1 MNLFVLLVI
10 NWTSKFLDAIP
21 QPDKINHERPILDM
35 NKHTIENP
43 TASSNGPS
51 SNVPTSP
58 EKPNSIPT
66 VEPTPVIELPTIS
79 TTTNS
84 VEDPANN
91 STASNLQDPKN
102 DPTASNRPPTMENVG
117 PDLEQ
122 DNPTHSQESSIP
134 QTESKNPE
142 PPKTPADQPQQSNT
156 TDSPEFDLSNPSDLK
171 ILLDTIQK
179 LR

>member
-1 MNLFVLLVI
+1 MFKMI
-10 NWTSKFLDAIP
+10 SDALP
-21 QPDKINHERPILDM
+21 CPDKITHDRPILDK
-35 NKHTIENP
+35 NKQTIEIP
-43 TASSNGPS
+43 TASSS
-51 SNVPTSP
+51 VPTSP
-58 EKPNSIPT
+58 AKPNIIPT
-66 VEPTPVIELPTIS
+66 VEPTPVIELPTIP

-117 PDLEQ
+117 PDLEE
-122 DNPTHSQESSIP
+122 DNPTYSQESSIP
-134 QTESKNPE
+134 QTEPKIPE
-142 PPKTPADQPQQSNT
+142 QPKTPADQSQKSNT

>member
-1 MNLFVLLVI
+1 MVI
-10 NWTSKFLDAIP
+10 NWTSKISDALP

-35 NKHTIENP
+35 NKQTIENP
-43 TASSNGPS
+43 TAS

-58 EKPNSIPT
+58 EKPIIIPT
-66 VEPTPVIELPTIS
+66 VEPTPVIELP

-91 STASNLQDPKN
+91 STATNHQDPTN
-102 DPTASNRPPTMENVG
+102 DPTASNRPPTIENVG
-117 PDLEQ
+117 PDLEE
-122 DNPTHSQESSIP
+122 DNPTQSQESSIP

-142 PPKTPADQPQQSNT
+142 PPKTHADQPQKSNT
-156 TDSPEFDLSNPSDLK
+156 TDTPEFDLSNPSDLK